1 MDLNEDDL
9 QIAADGETDGDS
21 PFGTSNSNNLEPSS
35 GSNSNSR
42 ASGRTGRK
50 NLKSACQ
57 NCKNSKR
64 KCSGPPP
71 PCEYCQGIN
80 TSCLFDETTDLR
92 RTDAQ
97 QRVLERLIDDYQKL
111 KFIVDML
118 RTSDSEI
125 LSEKIVDLIR
135 SGDKLDVNAIVAF
148 IEEKLGISY
157 QASAI
162 AQADMDADQNSEAGP
177 SSTSP
182 S

>member
-1 MDLNEDDL
+1 MEMDEDSS
-9 QIAADGETDGDS
+9 QIAADGEPDGDS
-21 PFGTSNSNNLEPSS
+21 PFATSSSNYLEQRSGPSS
-35 GSNSNSR
+35 SSR
-42 ASGRTGRK
+42 AAGRTGRR

-71 PCEYCQGIN
+71 PCEYCQGMDN
-80 TSCLFDETTDLR
+80 TCVFDETADLR

-97 QRVLERLIDDYQKL
+97 QRVLESLIDDYQKL
-111 KFIVDML
+111 KFIVDQL

-125 LSEKIVDLIR
+125 LSDKIVDLIR
-135 SGDKLDVNAIVAF
+135 SGDKLDADSIVAF

-157 QASAI
+157 QASA
-162 AQADMDADQNSEAGP
+162 AQDMEGDQDSEAGP